1 MKGRESLVGVEKE
14 QEQPIVIMVY
24 FYDDDC
30 PACEEFWS
38 TWKLFKEMHKNE
50 ATFIEVNASDKGRRL
65 FKRLKIRYVPTV
77 AVFINNV
84 EYDRLEGAGGLED
97 LESMLSSARR
107 DYIRGYAY

>member
-1 MKGRESLVGVEKE
+1 MKGRESLVGVEQE

-38 TWKLFKEMHKNE
+38 TWRLFKEMHKNE
-50 ATFIEVNASDKGRRL
+50 ATFMEVNASGKGRRL

-77 AVFINNV
+77 VVFVNNV

-97 LESMLSSARR
+97 LESMLSSAKR
-107 DYIRGYAY
+107 DYIRRYAH